1 METARGLA
9 ELVKTGWKPKRTI
22 VIASWDGEEWGLLGS
37 TEWVEKH
44 QEELATKAVAYIN
57 SDSTRQGLAGD
68 GRLALAAGVRQRGR
82 ARRAGSAAAPARACS
97 KPSVSTS

>member
-44 QEELATKAVAYIN
+44 QAELATKAVAYIN
-57 SDSTRQGLAGD
+57 SDGTGKGWLGMD
-68 GRLALAAGVRQRGR
+68 GSHSLQAFVNEVAP
-82 ARRAGSAAAPARACS
+82 RRAGPARLRQERARS
-97 KPSVSTS
+97 QA